1 MAVGVVGEFCLVGYV
16 ASVPE
21 RPLLSV
27 PTKFLA
33 LSYVRLGFISTVRL
47 PATRLFLMALMTI
60 PLSALVKRWILGAL
74 LRLVWRPSLL
84 AYVKTEVT
92 GPAEAPLFPS

>member
-1 MAVGVVGEFCLVGYV
+1 MTRLTTHLVR
-16 ASVPE
+16 VPV

-27 PTKFLA
+27 PTKLLA
-33 LSYVRLGFISTVRL
+33 LSYGLLGLTSTVRL

-74 LRLVWRPSLL
+74 LRLVWRPRLL

-92 GPAEAPLFPS
+92 GPAEAPLFPP